1 MTAPLESRWLNVAD
15 LPAAR
20 TFLTRDAEANL
31 LLLDLTERL
40 GAPPSPGEAHAE
52 IVGAWRGEELVG
64 MAGLRPSVVLDASA
78 RPEAVEAFVPYLESL
93 GVGLVKSPASAV
105 DLLWA
110 RLSQRGERRA
120 LVDRLETAYS
130 LRADAATLR
139 DPRPG
144 ETLRPATPRDL
155 EHLVVAARE
164 SLREEDRP
172 DPFAGDARGFTRWV
186 RGRVARA
193 RVVEHEGE
201 IVFVGYADVRRP
213 EGWLLQGVYTFPAW
227 RRRGC
232 ASVGV
237 SALCREAFAACAE
250 HVQLAVVDGNEAGE
264 RLYAALGFTPFAR
277 LRTILFT

>member
-1 MTAPLESRWLNVAD
+1 MNAHLESRWLGVGDVA
-15 LPAAR
+15 AAR

-40 GAPPSPGEAHAE
+40 GSPPSPGEAHAE

-93 GVGLVKSPASAV
+93 DVGLVKSPAAAV
-105 DLLWA
+105 DLLWD
-110 RLSQRGERRA
+110 RLSQRCLRRA
-120 LVDRLETAYS
+120 LIDRLETAYS
-130 LRADAATLR
+130 LRPDAATLWET
-139 DPRPG
+139 RPG
-144 ETLRPATPRDL
+144 ESVRPATPRDL
-155 EHLVVAARE
+155 DRLVVAARE

-172 DPFAGDARGFTRWV
+172 DPFAGDARGFMRWV

-193 RVVEHEGE
+193 RVVERGDE
-201 IVFVGYADVRRP
+201 IVCVGYADVRRP

-237 SALCREAFAACAE
+237 SALCREAFAAGAE
-250 HVQLAVVDGNEAGE
+250 HVQLAVVEGNEAGE
-264 RLYAALGFTPFAR
+264 RLYEGLGFTAFAR